1 MKSELKYYLE
11 NDFEIYEELDF
22 SYNKVKVSLMT
33 VDSLTKEMIKIMKKI
48 KREKIVD
55 IDQISFDED
64 ITYRSMLKTESNFIL
79 RSKNEYNENR
89 AELKSIFKNL
99 NQDLL
104 FIKEETLP
112 FELTLPEITFIRN
125 KIEADMI
132 LYMDILNNILFKDST
147 SEYSS
152 FIIQSSKKI
161 QKWERQLDSFEKF
174 VENINSIARKEAGGF
189 VVLRSEDEEP
199 LKFLNSYQE
208 GLENYKLNIDNI
220 HKLVKLF

>member
-1 MKSELKYYLE
+1 ILLFFCRVVVVIITLFFFIGCFGKKIKSVDITDIYSADTIIFEYREWKKFVTREHKDLEKIMKSELKYYLE

-55 IDQISFDED
+55 IDQISFDDD

-79 RSKNEYNENR
+79 RSKNEYNKNR
-89 AELKSIFKNL
+89 VELKSIFKNL

-112 FELTLPEITFIRN
+112 FELSLPEITFIRN
-125 KIEADMI
+125 KIEADM
-132 LYMDILNNILFKDST
+132 
-147 SEYSS
+147 
-152 FIIQSSKKI
+152 
-161 QKWERQLDSFEKF
+161 
-174 VENINSIARKEAGGF
+174 
-189 VVLRSEDEEP
+189 
-199 LKFLNSYQE
+199 
-208 GLENYKLNIDNI
+208 
-220 HKLVKLF
+220 